1 MILSAQSIR
10 KRDIFRPF
18 FEQSKAF
25 GMTYGLGPA
34 GYDVRVSEEFILGP
48 GEFRLASTVEYFNM
62 PLDLQGVVHDKS
74 TLARLG
80 LALQNTIIDPGWY
93 GFLTLEMHNQ
103 ATYPLEIKSGM
114 PIACVVL
121 HKLDEATEKPYEGK
135 YQAAP
140 MGVTKAILVP

>member
-18 FEQSKAF
+18 HEKTKAF
-25 GMTYGLGPA
+25 GLSYGLGPA
-34 GYDVRVSEEFILGP
+34 GYDVRVSEEFTLQP

-74 TLARLG
+74 TLARMG

-103 ATYPLEIKSGM
+103 GAEPIEIRSGM
-114 PIACVVL
+114 PIACIVL
-121 HKLDEATEKPYEGK
+121 HKLDEATEQPYAGK

-140 MGVTKAILVP
+140 MGVTKAIFA